1 MPAATTNHRQ
11 RRIVHLCENWGIA
24 PAKALP
30 SLPAAAPLP
39 SFRTPADDQLAE
51 DFLQRRAADAAQL
64 RPKGVI
70 RQAFS
75 RKGKTWDP
83 NDVLDALTTW
93 VANAGS
99 PGVAEALAAKLVAA
113 GVHLV
118 GTPKQK
124 GGGIRNK
131 RRNDEPHDV
140 RVRLLRLAVVGK
152 NLQLA
157 QVLLPYADPA
167 VLDTCL
173 PYAIR
178 GGDTA
183 MAELLLVHGASAAH
197 SSESQDALRQACTI
211 HGQAQMVSLVLRSVR
226 HPEPSWTSTAMCD
239 AARAGC
245 FDAVLL
251 LSRSTANGN
260 HNQAE
265 ALRSAVSSGRQDI
278 ALAIIIGS
286 NPPQRSALND
296 ALITIQRD
304 SSLQPAIKLELVEIL
319 LCGGAGGVTV
329 SQVLESY
336 YQADFLQMA
345 ALLAQYGAAAEYE
358 DGNVLKSAIT
368 RGQMNLVQSFLR
380 LPSVISPS
388 LASTCV
394 SLIPKDAPFE
404 QRHASLGLLLR
415 QGAAGAALDEM
426 LVDVAKAGDVASVDL
441 LLTPFFPAVSPRSSH
456 GRRSPSPNRHAVASV
471 DHNSGEALRTALLR
485 ADLQMTRKML
495 SRQPSQAT
503 LTAVFPLTK
512 QLDKEDRCLMTELFL
527 QSSLPG
533 PCLQDALVDAV
544 NEPERDVALIKLLL
558 KYDAHVSFSHG
569 TGLSSLIKQTDLE
582 LLDPLLQKVSPKTAA
597 AHLQDMVLVSDRS
610 IRVQVAAMLLSA
622 GADKAVDQVASTLLA
637 ILSEDPVDLPL
648 LGLLVQQGHADI
660 NLLGGAIINRA
671 VVIPEPE
678 VLELVINQGEPST
691 SSITR
696 ALRRLM
702 PLPSTEDKARKLETL
717 LYRSTRKQ
725 DVDSMLV
732 HEVKSLAQDGPTPPT
747 LSSLKQLLAAGAN
760 PNAHNAAA
768 LSHAVIGAN
777 AEVVDTILGWRPLRP
792 TPSALG
798 VALPH
803 ALRITEP
810 TKRHEL
816 TRALVQAGVLADE
829 ASRALTYAISN
840 LSEDLP
846 LISVLAACADP
857 SDGEALALSA
867 SKESPEI
874 MDALLSTSK
883 SSEEARNSA
892 LGLVMAAK
900 NQEARGKMCRSLV
913 TAGVSAEAASKA
925 LLSASRDADLDLCDM
940 LVAHGAVNGSHGGQA
955 VVEACRRGSAAVLRV
970 LLKAFPETD
979 DQNMLKAGFQA
990 ATEVGDLNKRAVIF
1004 EQLLG
1009 HGLGGDLVDAQLQ
1022 SAARYGEDG
1031 IELLRVLLAFGADPN
1046 YNNGDCVFSAASCA
1060 FVATLDLLLGL
1071 ECEGEHDGG
1080 EEAAPT
1086 AAKQPLTPRHQK
1098 QVSQHTLLRALGACW
1113 SLQRESRYH
1122 IACSLFKAG
1131 LRPSKYLD
1139 KALNDAVNEEDAE
1152 ERLVKLLLENGA
1164 SASVHECK
1172 SLKDAAKS
1180 MTTST
1185 LALILET
1192 DLPEQSV
1199 EEAFS
1204 EAFSADGFDNW
1215 FTDAGLGTARLLL
1228 NKVANA
1234 QALSRALILVMKNSF
1249 VESRALAD
1257 SFFDLL
1263 VAHQPDIDYNGGQ
1276 VLQQAA
1282 SKADQAWTERLLGY
1296 HPSADT
1302 LSSAFQCIFD
1312 TETSQEIVLDLFK
1325 MFTEY
1330 RDGEVE
1336 LDVAAGPQGYEPMV
1350 KRAISQYPRSTV
1362 VLETLLNAGFYHDQA
1377 TKCLIYPEIEEDE
1390 EATLLLWAIAQ
1401 PQKRVSTAV
1410 IKMLI
1415 ERGGEPLR
1423 QDTLGRR
1430 TLTMGPTVKVNAE
1443 SSATRTTPLMLATQ
1457 NRRPDLVKSLIDHG
1471 ADGDA
1476 LDSQGRT
1483 SLCMAANASGEVA
1496 VQLLTI
1502 LLAAEPS
1509 KDDGSLHNAARNLNL
1524 PAVTLLVQAGHDPDF
1539 PSPLHGGRSA
1549 LGEVCLHG
1557 SDAGDLTA
1565 LRERAMLKIMGL
1577 LMGSGSDL
1585 TIKSNGK
1592 SFLLLCF
1599 EAADPVVTTRALLKS
1614 GMWKHVNK
1622 PFNRFTVGEYT
1633 YSPTMYI
1640 SKVLGPSSVKGELLS
1655 ALRASR
1661 AIDMFYAS
1669 QGPQPEGAVGLPEEV
1684 EAEDRARRAR
1694 LSRLAMQSE
1703 DLSIAMACKRQM
1715 ADVER
1720 QIAAQQEKADYSR
1733 RRKLHGHELASIR
1746 SRAEAAEAVAASAHE
1761 RRLAEHRALA
1771 DASLGSAK
1779 ALAESELEAE
1789 EARRRKALD
1798 WEQQI
1803 NSARVGH
1810 VRTLSSINMGEMQVV
1825 ERIEKDADRR
1835 IGKRLAAQRL
1845 LVESQDRLAGRLRPA
1860 TAMIDHR
1867 PRTSVG
1873 YVTEL
1878 D

>member
-1 MPAATTNHRQ
+1 MPAATTNDRQ
-11 RRIVHLCENWGIA
+11 RRLAQLCENWGIA

-30 SLPAAAPLP
+30 SLPTAAPLP
-39 SFRTPADDQLAE
+39 SFRTPADDQQAE
-51 DFLQRRAADAAQL
+51 DFLQRRAADSAQL

-99 PGVAEALAAKLVAA
+99 PGVAESLAAKLVAA

-131 RRNDEPHDV
+131 RRNVDPHDV

-152 NLQLA
+152 NVQLA
-157 QVLLPYADPA
+157 QVLLPYADSA

-197 SSESQDALRQACTI
+197 STEAQDAMRQACTI
-211 HGQAQMVSLVLRSVR
+211 HGHSQMVSLILRSIR

-304 SSLQPAIKLELVEIL
+304 SSLKPAIKLELVEII

-329 SQVLESY
+329 SQILESY

-345 ALLAQYGAAAEYE
+345 ALLAEFGAAAGYD
-358 DGNVLKSAIT
+358 DGAVLKSAIT
-368 RGQMNLVQSFLR
+368 RGQMTLVQSFLR
-380 LPSVISPS
+380 QPCVISPS

-404 QRHASLGLLLR
+404 QRHASLSLLLR
-415 QGAAGAALDEM
+415 QGATGASLDEM
-426 LVDVAKAGDVASVDL
+426 LVDAANAGDVKSVDL

-456 GRRSPSPNRHAVASV
+456 GQRSPRPNRHAVAAV
-471 DHNSGEALRTALLR
+471 DYNSGEALRTALLR

-495 SRQPSQAT
+495 SRQPSQTT
-503 LTAVFPLTK
+503 LTTVFPLTK
-512 QLDKEDRCLMTELFL
+512 QLDRDDRCLMTELFL

-533 PCLQDALVDAV
+533 PCLQGALVEAV
-544 NEPERDVALIKLLL
+544 NETERDATLIRLLL
-558 KYDAHVSFSHG
+558 RYEADVSFSHG
-569 TGLSSLIKQTDLE
+569 TGLSSLIKDTDLE

-597 AHLQDMVLVSDRS
+597 AHLQDMMLIADRS
-610 IRVQVAAMLLSA
+610 TRVQIAAMLLSA
-622 GADKAVDQVASTLLA
+622 GADKAVDQVASTLLVV
-637 ILSEDPVDLPL
+637 LSEYPVDLPL
-648 LGLLVQQGHADI
+648 LGLLVQQGNADI
-660 NLLGGAIINRA
+660 NLLDGAIINKA
-671 VVIPEPE
+671 VAIAEPE

-702 PLPSTEDKARKLETL
+702 PLPSTEEKARKLETL

-732 HEVKSLAQDGPTPPT
+732 HEVKSLAQDSPTAPS
-747 LSSLKQLLAAGAN
+747 LSSLRQLLAAGAN

-777 AEVVDTILGWRPLRP
+777 SEVVETILGWRLQP
-792 TPSALG
+792 TPTALG

-810 TKRHEL
+810 TKRQEL
-816 TRALVQAGVLADE
+816 TRALVKAGVLADE
-829 ASRALTYAISN
+829 ASRALTYTISN
-840 LSEDLP
+840 LPEDLP
-846 LISVLAACADP
+846 LIGVLAASADP

-874 MDALLSTSK
+874 MEVLISTSK
-883 SSEEARNSA
+883 SSEESRNSA
-892 LGLVMAAK
+892 LGLVMATK
-900 NQEARGKMCRSLV
+900 NREARGKMCQGLLA
-913 TAGVSAEAASKA
+913 AGVSAEAASKA
-925 LLSASRDADLDLCDM
+925 LLFASRDADLDLCDM
-940 LVAHGAVNGSHGGQA
+940 LVAQGAVNGSHGGQA

-970 LLKAFPETD
+970 LLKAFPNTD
-979 DQNMLKAGFQA
+979 NQDMLKAGFQA

-1009 HGLGGDLVDAQLQ
+1009 HGLSGDLVDAQLQ

-1031 IELLRVLLAFGADPN
+1031 IELLRVLLSFGADPN

-1071 ECEGEHDGG
+1071 ESEDQYD
-1080 EEAAPT
+1080 EEDAAPMS
-1086 AAKQPLTPRHQK
+1086 AKLPLAPRHQK
-1098 QVSQHTLLRALGACW
+1098 QVSQCTLLRALGACW
-1113 SLQRESRYH
+1113 NLQRENRYH

-1131 LRPSKYLD
+1131 LRASEDLD
-1139 KALNDAVNEEDAE
+1139 KTLNDAVNEEDAE
-1152 ERLVKLLLENGA
+1152 ERLVKLFLENGA
-1164 SASVHECK
+1164 SASVDGCK
-1172 SLKDAAKS
+1172 SLMDAARN
-1180 MTTST
+1180 MRPST
-1185 LALILET
+1185 LALILGT
-1192 DLPEQSV
+1192 DLPQESI
-1199 EEAFS
+1199 EKAFS
-1204 EAFSADGFDNW
+1204 EAFSADGFSKW
-1215 FTDAGLGTARLLL
+1215 FTDAGLETARLLL
-1228 NKVANA
+1228 DKVANA

-1249 VESRALAD
+1249 MESRPLAD
-1257 SFFDLL
+1257 AFFNLL
-1263 VAHQPDIDYNGGQ
+1263 VAHEPEIDYNDGQ

-1282 SKADQAWTERLLGY
+1282 SKADKAWTERLLGF

-1302 LSSAFQCIFD
+1302 LSCAFQCIFD
-1312 TETSQEIVLDLFK
+1312 TETSQESVLDLFK
-1325 MFTEY
+1325 IFTEY

-1350 KRAISQYPRSTV
+1350 KRAISQYPRSTA

-1377 TKCLIYPEIEEDE
+1377 TRCLIYPETGEEE
-1390 EATLLLWAIAQ
+1390 EATLLLWAVAQ

-1415 ERGGEPLR
+1415 ERGGEPLQPGQTGTR
-1423 QDTLGRR
+1423 L
-1430 TLTMGPTVKVNAE
+1430 LTIGPKAKVNAE
-1443 SSATRTTPLMLATQ
+1443 SNVTRTTPLMLATQ

-1471 ADGDA
+1471 ADSDA
-1476 LDSQGRT
+1476 LDNQGRT

-1496 VQLLTI
+1496 VQLLMI

-1557 SDAGDLTA
+1557 SDAGELTA

-1577 LMGSGSDL
+1577 LMGSDSDL

-1599 EAADPVVTTRALLKS
+1599 DATDPVVTTRALLKS

-1622 PFNRFTVGEYT
+1622 PFNRFTLGEYT

-1640 SKVLGPSSVKGELLS
+1640 SKVLGPSGVNDELLS
-1655 ALRASR
+1655 VLRASR
-1661 AIDMFYAS
+1661 AVDMFYANE
-1669 QGPQPEGAVGLPEEV
+1669 GPQPEGAVGLPEEV

-1703 DLSIAMACKRQM
+1703 DLSIAMACKRQL

-1761 RRLAEHRALA
+1761 RRLAEHRAMA

-1779 ALAESELEAE
+1779 ALAETELEAE

-1810 VRTLSSINMGEMQVV
+1810 VRTLSSINMGELQVA

-1845 LVESQDRLAGRLRPA
+1845 LVESQDRLAARLRPA
-1860 TAMIDHR
+1860 TAMIEHR

>member
-1 MPAATTNHRQ
+1 MPAATTNDRQ
-11 RRIVHLCENWGIA
+11 RRIVRLCEHWGIA

-39 SFRTPADDQLAE
+39 SFRTPAEDQLAE
-51 DFLQRRAADAAQL
+51 DFLQRRAADAAQV

-113 GVHLV
+113 GVYLV

-152 NLQLA
+152 NVQLA
-157 QVLLPYADPA
+157 QVLLPYADSA
-167 VLDTCL
+167 ILDTCL

-183 MAELLLVHGASAAH
+183 ITELLLIHGASAAH
-197 SSESQDALRQACTI
+197 SSESQDAFRQACTI
-211 HGQAQMVSLVLRSVR
+211 HGQSQMVSLILRSVR

-239 AARAGC
+239 AVRAGC

-278 ALAIIIGS
+278 ALAIIVGS

-296 ALITIQRD
+296 ALLTIQRD

-329 SQVLESY
+329 SQILEIY

-358 DGNVLKSAIT
+358 DGAVLKSAIT
-368 RGQMNLVQSFLR
+368 RGQMTLVQSFLR
-380 LPSVISPS
+380 LPCVISPS

-404 QRHASLGLLLR
+404 QRHASLSLLLR
-415 QGAAGAALDEM
+415 QGATGAALDEM
-426 LVDVAKAGDVASVDL
+426 LVNAANAGDVKSVDL

-456 GRRSPSPNRHAVASV
+456 GQRSPSPNRHAVAAV

-495 SRQPSQAT
+495 SRQPSQTT

-558 KYDAHVSFSHG
+558 KYDADVSFNHG
-569 TGLSSLIKQTDLE
+569 TGLSSLIQQTDLE

-597 AHLQDMVLVSDRS
+597 AHLQDMILVADRS
-610 IRVQVAAMLLSA
+610 TRAQVAAMLLSA

-648 LGLLVQQGHADI
+648 LGLLVQQGHADVNI
-660 NLLGGAIINRA
+660 LGGAIINKSVA
-671 VVIPEPE
+671 IPEPE
-678 VLELVINQGEPST
+678 VLEMVINQGEPST

-732 HEVKSLAQDGPTPPT
+732 HEVKSLAQDSPTSPS
-747 LSSLKQLLAAGAN
+747 LSSLKHLLAAGAN

-777 AEVVDTILGWRPLRP
+777 AEVVDTILGWRLRP

-810 TKRHEL
+810 TKRHDL
-816 TRALVQAGVLADE
+816 TRALVRAGVLADE
-829 ASRALTYAISN
+829 ASRALTYTISN

-846 LISVLAACADP
+846 LISILAASADP

-892 LGLVMAAK
+892 LDLTMSAK
-900 NQEARGKMCRSLV
+900 NREARGKMCESLL

-925 LLSASRDADLDLCDM
+925 LLFASRDADLDLCDM

-979 DQNMLKAGFQA
+979 DQDMLKAGFQA

-1009 HGLGGDLVDAQLQ
+1009 HGLSGDLVDAQLQ

-1071 ECEGEHDGG
+1071 ECEDEH
-1080 EEAAPT
+1080 EEGAAST
-1086 AAKQPLTPRHQK
+1086 AAKLPLTPRHQK
-1098 QVSQHTLLRALGACW
+1098 QVTQRTLLRALGACW
-1113 SLQRESRYH
+1113 SLQRENRYH

-1131 LRPSKYLD
+1131 LRASEDLD

-1164 SASVHECK
+1164 SASVHEYK
-1172 SLKDAAKS
+1172 SLRDAARS
-1180 MTTST
+1180 MTPST

-1192 DLPEQSV
+1192 DLPEASV

-1204 EAFSADGFDNW
+1204 EAFSADGFNSW
-1215 FTDAGLGTARLLL
+1215 FTDAGLETARLLL
-1228 NKVANA
+1228 ERVANA

-1249 VESRALAD
+1249 VESRPLAD

-1263 VAHQPDIDYNGGQ
+1263 VAHEADINYNGGQ

-1282 SKADQAWTERLLGY
+1282 SKADQAWTGRLLGY

-1312 TETSQEIVLDLFK
+1312 TETSQEIVLDLFRI
-1325 MFTEY
+1325 FTEY
-1330 RDGEVE
+1330 RDGEIE
-1336 LDVAAGPQGYEPMV
+1336 LDVVAGPQGYEPTV
-1350 KRAISQYPRSTV
+1350 KRAINQYPRSTV
-1362 VLETLLNAGFYHDQA
+1362 ILETLLNAGFYHDQA
-1377 TKCLIYPEIEEDE
+1377 TRCSVYPETGEDE

-1415 ERGGEPLR
+1415 ERGA
-1423 QDTLGRR
+1423 
-1430 TLTMGPTVKVNAE
+1430 KVNAE
-1443 SSATRTTPLMLATQ
+1443 SSVTRTTPLMLATQ
-1457 NRRPDLVKSLIDHG
+1457 TRRPDLVKSLIDHG

-1476 LDSQGRT
+1476 LDNQGRT
-1483 SLCMAANASGEVA
+1483 SLCIAANASGEVA
-1496 VQLLTI
+1496 VQLLMI
-1502 LLAAEPS
+1502 LLSAEPS

-1557 SDAGDLTA
+1557 SDAGELTA

-1577 LMGSGSDL
+1577 LMGSDSDL

-1622 PFNRFTVGEYT
+1622 PFNRFTLGEYT

-1640 SKVLGPSSVKGELLS
+1640 NKVLGPSSVNDELLS
-1655 ALRASR
+1655 VLRASR
-1661 AIDMFYAS
+1661 AVDMFYAS
-1669 QGPQPEGAVGLPEEV
+1669 EGPQPEGAVGLPEEV

-1703 DLSIAMACKRQM
+1703 DLSIAMACKQQL

-1733 RRKLHGHELASIR
+1733 RRKLHGHEIASIR

-1779 ALAESELEAE
+1779 ALAETELEAE

-1845 LVESQDRLAGRLRPA
+1845 LVESQDRLAGRLRP
-1860 TAMIDHR
+1860 TTMIDHR